1 MENVQNL
8 IDEIK
13 SNLTQKSSS
22 RKDEVRVMKA
32 MLNDTTYK
40 VDVYD
45 KSGKCG
51 EYCPAESAKQL
62 VASVLQNSAGISN
75 TEADALA
82 KGYEF
87 SSQDAENMI
96 GISKEFVNTY
106 VHTGRK
112 IAMGGRE
119 KSNISLELKE
129 VEATSRPY
137 PKVVGIDSNGKK
149 IYGRGMSKIGAYEG
163 LKVNAPCPAWISEE

>member
-8 IDEIK
+8 INEIK
-13 SNLTQKSSS
+13 NNLTQKSSS
-22 RKDEVRVMKA
+22 KKDEVRVMKA
-32 MLNDTTYK
+32 MLNDTSYK
-40 VDVYD
+40 VAVYD
-45 KSGKCG
+45 KSGKVG
-51 EYCPAESAKQL
+51 EYCPAESAKQI
-62 VASVLQNSAGISN
+62 VSSVLQHSAGITS

-163 LKVNAPCPAWISEE
+163 LKVNAPCPAWIPEE